1 MTNIT
6 DDYAIHYEAV
16 ICKAYNCERNGT
28 EVANAD
34 IYRHL
39 LESYVNMISSI
50 EKNKSKNDII
60 DAKNKFDEKC
70 KLISDNLS
78 KAISELYYTYNSLG
92 KVGDMLPQ
100 NSIHGINIK
109 SSTYANKRYYS
120 DFCFDRIV
128 CEPCGIVAH
137 EHQTF
142 PSVGILRI
150 YEEIPRHCI
159 AFIF

>member
-16 ICKAYNCERNGT
+16 IRKAYNCERNGT
-28 EVANAD
+28 EAANAD

-39 LESYVNMISSI
+39 LKSYVNMISSI

-100 NSIHGINIK
+100 NSIHGINIVIDEILSQIQSA
-109 SSTYANKRYYS
+109 SSSDNK
-120 DFCFDRIV
+120 I
-128 CEPCGIVAH
+128 
-137 EHQTF
+137 
-142 PSVGILRI
+142 
-150 YEEIPRHCI
+150 
-159 AFIF
+159 